1 MTKARTATSRPYLR
15 AAQRREQLLAA
26 AADLVGK
33 RGWSAL
39 GIVPLAA
46 AAGVSRQLVYEHF
59 ADTSDLLASML
70 RYLFEGARAATAE
83 ILSEESGDLGGVI
96 RRAYE
101 VYLALPRAQRRALRA
116 LAGDSDPNSAE
127 FDRARHL
134 MRHEILGLWAPYVR
148 RHTGLNE
155 AKSRAL
161 AWMLTAASW
170 AITDLVE
177 DGTLSSAGATAML
190 SQVVTGAV
198 AAMGEANGQRGV
210 SRSAAPRSRKRRV

>member
-1 MTKARTATSRPYLR
+1 MATARKATPRAYLR
-15 AAQRREQLLAA
+15 ANERREQLLAA

-59 ADTSDLLASML
+59 ADTSDLLASVM
-70 RYLFEGARAATAE
+70 RYLFESARATTAQ
-83 ILSEESGDLGGVI
+83 ILADQSDDVGSVI

-101 VYLALPRAQRRALRA
+101 VYLALPQAQRRALRA
-116 LAGDSDPNSAE
+116 LAGDSDPESTE
-127 FDRARHL
+127 LGRARHV
-134 MRHEILGLWAPYVR
+134 MRHEILGLWAPYVS
-148 RHTGLNE
+148 RHTGLSE

-161 AWMLTAASW
+161 AWMLTASSW

-177 DGTLSSAGATAML
+177 DGTVSPTEATEML
-190 SQVVTGAV
+190 SRVVTGAV
-198 AAMGEANGQRGV
+198 AATGPRATGRAGG
-210 SRSAAPRSRKRRV
+210 SRSRQRRS